1 MLFPQ
6 NDICQH
12 IRWHYSYAFIISSPE
27 LKKRQENF
35 EALLERQENCEA
47 Y

>member
-12 IRWHYSYAFIISSPE
+12 FRWHYSYAFIISSPE
-27 LKKRQENF
+27 LKKRQQNF
-35 EALLERQENCEA
+35 EALLERQENFEA